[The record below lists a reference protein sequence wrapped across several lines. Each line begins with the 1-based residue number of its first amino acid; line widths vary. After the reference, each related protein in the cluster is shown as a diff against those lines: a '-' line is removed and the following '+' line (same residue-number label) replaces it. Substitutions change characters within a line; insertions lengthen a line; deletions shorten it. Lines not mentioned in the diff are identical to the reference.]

1 MLIEGYWGIMEFRAV
16 IHYNS
21 GLRQR
26 SEMLWKT
33 QAVFSPSLIFASCVF
48 ILQLPPSPTPNT
60 SFQITVI
67 INFRFYIYSL
77 FITQRKTVFSSL
89 LFISKSWGRSCIDPA
104 RSAASPKQI
113 NCKQRSQR
121 LWEPRGG
128 CDGEWERRAGGAGEQ
143 KKELLFIEF
152 QILLTLQCWLI
163 RSELKSWKGS
173 RNPPNWNFS
182 LYRWRSEES
191 PSWITHIFS
200 PESYFFY
207 HVFL

>member
-60 SFQITVI
+60 SLQITVI

-89 LFISKSWGRSCIDPA
+89 LFISKFWGRSYIDPA
-104 RSAASPKQI
+104 RSAAYPKQSI
-113 NCKQRSQR
+113 VSRYLSFSGNHM
-121 LWEPRGG
+121 EGVMVNGRGG
-128 CDGEWERRAGGAGEQ
+128 LEGQESKR
-143 KKELLFIEF
+143 
-152 QILLTLQCWLI
+152 
-163 RSELKSWKGS
+163 KSYCS
-173 RNPPNWNFS
+173 
-182 LYRWRSEES
+182 
-191 PSWITHIFS
+191 
-200 PESYFFY
+200 
-207 HVFL
+207 